1 MDALEILSFLEKDS
15 IHNNASNYYDESE
28 NTKTVYEIANY
39 YDESGNTKT
48 VYEIAV
54 ELEEKYSVVT
64 LFLQKYKDDISFFIA
79 KEKSHALL
87 HPEESDNSNIVI
99 ANHIKGL
106 WLDFMEKG
114 EHGIVTIRARKTGTV
129 GLIDTGEYYQSM
141 EINYNG
147 ESSNEGLNYFS

>member
-1 MDALEILSFLEKDS
+1 MDALEVLSFLEKDS
-15 IHNNASNYYDESE
+15 IHNNAS
-28 NTKTVYEIANY
+28 NY

-54 ELEEKYSVVT
+54 ELEEKYQVVSK
-64 LFLQKYKDDISFFIA
+64 FLELYKDDISFFIA
-79 KEKSHALL
+79 KEKSYALL
-87 HPEESDNSNIVI
+87 HPEERDNSNIVI

>member
-1 MDALEILSFLEKDS
+1 MDVLELLSFLEKDS
-15 IHNNASNYYDESE
+15 IHNNTSNYYDESE
-28 NTKTVYEIANY
+28 
-39 YDESGNTKT
+39 NTKT

-87 HPEESDNSNIVI
+87 HPEESDKSNIVI
-99 ANHIKGL
+99 ANYIKGL
-106 WLDFMEKG
+106 WLSFMKKG
-114 EHGIVTIRARKTGTV
+114 EHGIVTIRAIKTDTV

>member
-1 MDALEILSFLEKDS
+1 MDALEVLSFLEKDS

-28 NTKTVYEIANY
+28 NTKTVYEIA
-39 YDESGNTKT
+39 
-48 VYEIAV
+48 V
-54 ELEEKYSVVT
+54 ELEEKYQVVSK
-64 LFLQKYKDDISFFIA
+64 FLELYKDDISFFIA
-79 KEKSHALL
+79 KEKSYAFL
-87 HPEESDNSNIVI
+87 HPEESDNSNITI
-99 ANHIKGL
+99 ASHIKGL

>member
-1 MDALEILSFLEKDS
+1 MDTLELLTFLEKDS
-15 IHNNASNYYDESE
+15 IHNNASNYYDEK
-28 NTKTVYEIANY
+28 NKK
-39 YDESGNTKT
+39 KT

-54 ELEEKYSVVT
+54 ELEEKYHVVSK
-64 LFLQKYKDDISFFIA
+64 FLEKYKDDISFFIA
-79 KEKSHALL
+79 KEKTYSAL
-87 HPEESDNSNIVI
+87 HPEESGNSNIVI

-114 EHGIVTIRARKTGTV
+114 EHGIMTLRAKRTGTV

>member
-1 MDALEILSFLEKDS
+1 MDALEVLSFLEKDS

-28 NTKTVYEIANY
+28 NTKTVYEIA
-39 YDESGNTKT
+39 
-48 VYEIAV
+48 V
-54 ELEEKYSVVT
+54 ELEEKYQVVSK
-64 LFLQKYKDDISFFIA
+64 FLELYKDDISFFIA
-79 KEKSHALL
+79 KEKSY
-87 HPEESDNSNIVI
+87 VI

>member
-15 IHNNASNYYDESE
+15 IHNNASNYYDES
-28 NTKTVYEIANY
+28 
-39 YDESGNTKT
+39 GNTKT

-54 ELEEKYSVVT
+54 ELEEKYQVVSK
-64 LFLQKYKDDISFFIA
+64 FLELYKDDISFFIA
-79 KEKSHALL
+79 KEKSYALL
-87 HPEESDNSNIVI
+87 HPEERDNSNIVI

-114 EHGIVTIRARKTGTV
+114 QHGIVTIRAIKTGTV

>member
-1 MDALEILSFLEKDS
+1 MDVLEILSFLEKDS

-28 NTKTVYEIANY
+28 
-39 YDESGNTKT
+39 NTKT

-79 KEKSHALL
+79 KEKSYALL

-99 ANHIKGL
+99 ASHIKGL

-114 EHGIVTIRARKTGTV
+114 EHGIVTIRAIKTDTV

>member
-1 MDALEILSFLEKDS
+1 MDVLEVLSFLEKDS

-28 NTKTVYEIANY
+28 NTKTVYEIA
-39 YDESGNTKT
+39 
-48 VYEIAV
+48 V
-54 ELEEKYSVVT
+54 ELEEKYQVVSK
-64 LFLQKYKDDISFFIA
+64 FLELYKDDISFFIA

-87 HPEESDNSNIVI
+87 HPEESDKSNITI
-99 ANHIKGL
+99 ASHIKKL
-106 WLDFMEKG
+106 WLNFMEKG
-114 EHGIVTIRARKTGTV
+114 EHGIVTIRAIKTDTV

>member
-1 MDALEILSFLEKDS
+1 MINTQTVLSFLEKDS
-15 IHNNASNYYDESE
+15 IHNNASNYYNEKDNE
-28 NTKTVYEIANY
+28 
-39 YDESGNTKT
+39 KT

-54 ELEEKYSVVT
+54 ELEEKYHVVSK
-64 LFLQKYKDDISFFIA
+64 FLEKYKDDISFFIA
-79 KEKSHALL
+79 KEKSYALL

-106 WLDFMEKG
+106 WFDFMEKG
-114 EHGIVTIRARKTGTV
+114 EHGIMTIRAKKTGTV

-147 ESSNEGLNYFS
+147 ESSNEGLNYFN

>member
-1 MDALEILSFLEKDS
+1 MGALEIISFLEKDS
-15 IHNNASNYYDESE
+15 IHNNAS
-28 NTKTVYEIANY
+28 NY

-79 KEKSHALL
+79 KEKSYAFL
-87 HPEESDNSNIVI
+87 HPEESDKSNITI
-99 ANHIKGL
+99 ASYIKGL
-106 WLDFMEKG
+106 WLNFMEKG

>member
-1 MDALEILSFLEKDS
+1 MDVLEILSFLEKDS

-28 NTKTVYEIANY
+28 
-39 YDESGNTKT
+39 NTKT

-79 KEKSHALL
+79 KEKSYAFL

-99 ANHIKGL
+99 ANYIKGL